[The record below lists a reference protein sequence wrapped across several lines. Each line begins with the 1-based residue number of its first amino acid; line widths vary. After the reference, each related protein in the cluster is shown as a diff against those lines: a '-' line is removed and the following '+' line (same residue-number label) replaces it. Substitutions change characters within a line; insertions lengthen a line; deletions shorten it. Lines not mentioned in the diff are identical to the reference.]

1 MNTWQTY
8 HAENAYLG
16 GVVNVTW
23 LEVFREVAARG
34 SLTAAAQALG
44 YTQPAVSRQVAAL
57 EQATGARLFER
68 LPRGMRL
75 TEEGRFLLAQAE
87 VVLER
92 MQAAREGL
100 EALRNLETGRLRT
113 GAIDSANTALL
124 PRALAAFRAA
134 HPGVR
139 LSVAE
144 GTTPV
149 QLGRLRTGE
158 IDVAVISSYPDREL
172 EGGPFG
178 LNHLLD
184 DPQMVALPAG
194 HRLAARP
201 VLRIADLAGESW
213 VEGHPE
219 NAQALAD
226 ACQRAGF
233 RPRIDFE
240 AREWTAKEGFVAA
253 GLGLALVPA
262 LSAGAVFISGRAG
275 IVVRPLHPRDAPV
288 RQIFA
293 ATRAGTPAAPVAAFL
308 PCLDAAAR
316 DLRAAAPG
324 PGPSAP
330 GR

>member
-1 MNTWQTY
+1 MDI
-8 HAENAYLG
+8 A
-16 GVVNVTW
+16 W

-34 SLTAAAQALG
+34 SLTAAGRALG

-57 EQATGARLFER
+57 EKATGARLFDR

-75 TEEGRFLLAQAE
+75 TEEGRFLLAHAE

-92 MQAAREGL
+92 MRAAADGL
-100 EALRNLETGRLRT
+100 QALRNLEAGRLRA
-113 GAIDSANTALL
+113 GAIDSANAALL
-124 PRALAAFRAA
+124 PRALAAFRTV

-144 GTTPV
+144 GITTV
-149 QLGRLRTGE
+149 QLGRLRNGE
-158 IDVAVISSYPDREL
+158 IDVAVISSNPDQEL

-178 LNHLLD
+178 LCHLID
-184 DPQMVALPAG
+184 DQLMVALPAA
-194 HRLAARP
+194 HRLAAHP
-201 VLRIADLAGESW
+201 VLRLADLAGESW

-219 NAQALAD
+219 SARTLTD

-253 GLGLALVPA
+253 GLSLALVPA
-262 LSAGAVFISGRAG
+262 LSAGTVRAG
-275 IVVRPLHPRDAPV
+275 IVVRPLQPRDTPV

-293 ATRAGTPAAPVAAFL
+293 ATRAGTPAPPVAAFL
-308 PCLDAAAR
+308 PCLDAAAH

-324 PGPSAP
+324 PGLSAP
-330 GR
+330 GS

>member
-16 GVVNVTW
+16 GTVDIAW

-57 EQATGARLFER
+57 EKATDVRLFDR
-68 LPRGMRL
+68 LPRGVRL
-75 TEEGRFLLAQAE
+75 TEEGRFLLAHAE

-92 MQAAREGL
+92 MRAAADGL
-100 EALRNLETGRLRT
+100 QALRNLEAGRLRA
-113 GAIDSANTALL
+113 GAIDSANAALL
-124 PRALAAFRAA
+124 PRALAAFRTV

-149 QLGRLRTGE
+149 QLGRLRNGE
-158 IDVAVISSYPDREL
+158 IDVAVISSNPDQEL

-178 LNHLLD
+178 LYHLID
-184 DPQMVALPAG
+184 DQLMVALPAG
-194 HRLAARP
+194 HRLAAHP
-201 VLRIADLAGESW
+201 VLRLADLAGESW

-219 NAQALAD
+219 SARTLTD

-262 LSAGAVFISGRAG
+262 LSAGTVGTD

-293 ATRAGTPAAPVAAFL
+293 ATRAGTPAPPVAAFL
-308 PCLDAAAR
+308 PCLGAAAH

-324 PGPSAP
+324 PALGPALI
-330 GR
+330 

>member
-1 MNTWQTY
+1 M
-8 HAENAYLG
+8 
-16 GVVNVTW
+16 
-23 LEVFREVAARG
+23 
-34 SLTAAAQALG
+34 
-44 YTQPAVSRQVAAL
+44 
-57 EQATGARLFER
+57 
-68 LPRGMRL
+68 
-75 TEEGRFLLAQAE
+75 
-87 VVLER
+87 
-92 MQAAREGL
+92 
-100 EALRNLETGRLRT
+100 
-113 GAIDSANTALL
+113 
-124 PRALAAFRAA
+124 AAFRTV

-149 QLGRLRTGE
+149 QLGRLRNGE
-158 IDVAVISSYPDREL
+158 IDVAVISSNPDQKL

-178 LNHLLD
+178 LYHLID
-184 DPQMVALPAG
+184 DQLMVALTAG
-194 HRLAARP
+194 HQLAAHP
-201 VLRIADLAGESW
+201 VLRLADLAGESW

-219 NAQALAD
+219 SARTLTD

-262 LSAGAVFISGRAG
+262 LSADTVGTG

-293 ATRAGTPAAPVAAFL
+293 ATRAGTPAPPVAAFL
-308 PCLDAAAR
+308 PCLAAAAH

-324 PGPSAP
+324 PALGPTLI
-330 GR
+330 